1 MHVKL
6 RTLGAGETS
15 YLQEHKYPP
24 LACFTKENIL
34 SSSNFFLHNKPYII
48 PGAISHIYYSLIS
61 AMIANIVD
69 EVSPLPC
76 MMTLLLFFLF

>member
-6 RTLGAGETS
+6 RTLDAGETS
-15 YLQEHKYPP
+15 YLQERKYP

-34 SSSNFFLHNKPYII
+34 SSFNFFLHNKPYII